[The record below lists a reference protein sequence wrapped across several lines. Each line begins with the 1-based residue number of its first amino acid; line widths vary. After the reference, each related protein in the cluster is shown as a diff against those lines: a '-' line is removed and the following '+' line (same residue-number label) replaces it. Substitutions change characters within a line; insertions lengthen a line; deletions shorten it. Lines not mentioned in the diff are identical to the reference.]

1 MAKNPIAVEM
11 NIGSGRIIQIDVPFG
26 IADYFGVAPAPAAA
40 ESERK
45 TKEAYT
51 RTIRSRDDLTSTV
64 VKTVTVPR
72 SEYYSS
78 GTVRGGRGS
87 GKLIKLPTEVLMQP
101 GKVDSP
107 FRIVSMRIPQVAS
120 NFVISQWINTKFTK
134 HKPSY
139 YISSSG
145 VMYPVNV
152 ATQADPNPGNGGP
165 APAP

>member
-1 MAKNPIAVEM
+1 MAKKPIAVEM
-11 NIGSGRIIQIDVPFG
+11 NIGSGRIIQIDVPYG
-26 IADYFGVAPAPAAA
+26 IADYFGVAAAPVSV

-45 TKEAYT
+45 IKEAFT

-72 SEYYSS
+72 SEYYSA

-87 GKLIKLPTEVLMQP
+87 GKLIKLPTEVLMKP
-101 GKVDSP
+101 GVVNSP

-120 NFVISQWINTKFTK
+120 NYVISQWINTKFTK

-139 YISSSG
+139 YISASG
-145 VMYPVNV
+145 VMYPTNV
-152 ATQADPNPGNGGP
+152 AIQADPNPGNADTTP
-165 APAP
+165 